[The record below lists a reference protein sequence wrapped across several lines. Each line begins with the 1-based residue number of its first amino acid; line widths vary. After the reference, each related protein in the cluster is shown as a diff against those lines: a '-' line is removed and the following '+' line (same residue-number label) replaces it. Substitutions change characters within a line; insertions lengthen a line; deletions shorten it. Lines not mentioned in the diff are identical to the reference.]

1 MKIAICDDEKHYCKQ
16 IQECVEIYLD
26 KHHIY
31 GKTEIFMDGNAL
43 LEKGM
48 LAEFDA
54 LFLDVEFGGKAQGM
68 KIAREV
74 HQRNAMLPIVFVS
87 AFITYAL
94 EGYKVDA
101 VRYLI
106 KDHESLE
113 KAMTECM
120 DTILEKMD
128 YEENE
133 MTFDFQ
139 EGKTTISLENI
150 LYIESNLHRLIFYM
164 AGEDAVHYTIYT
176 KLDDVAELLQNKGFC
191 RIHKSYLVNLKYVK
205 SVERYRA
212 VLSNGKSLAISKARF
227 LDTRNEFACYRGE
240 I

>member
-1 MKIAICDDEKHYCKQ
+1 MLSIAICDDEEYFRITEKQ
-16 IQECVEIYLD
+16 LILKYMAGKNCECMIDMYESGKELLALKSAISQY
-26 KHHIY
+26 HI
-31 GKTEIFMDGNAL
+31 I
-43 LEKGM
+43 
-48 LAEFDA
+48 
-54 LFLDVEFGGKAQGM
+54 FLDV
-68 KIAREV
+68 
-74 HQRNAMLPIVFVS
+74 N
-87 AFITYAL
+87 
-94 EGYKVDA
+94 
-101 VRYLI
+101 
-106 KDHESLE
+106 
-113 KAMTECM
+113 M

-139 EGKTTISLENI
+139 EGKTTISLENLI
-150 LYIESNLHRLIFYM
+150 YVESNLHRLVFYM

>member
-1 MKIAICDDEKHYCKQ
+1 MAGKNCECMIDMYESGKELLALKSAISQY
-16 IQECVEIYLD
+16 
-26 KHHIY
+26 HI
-31 GKTEIFMDGNAL
+31 I
-43 LEKGM
+43 
-48 LAEFDA
+48 
-54 LFLDVEFGGKAQGM
+54 FLDVNMEEIDGIETAKEIR
-68 KIAREV
+68 KITKDV
-74 HQRNAMLPIVFVS
+74 FIVFVT

>member
-1 MKIAICDDEKHYCKQ
+1 M
-16 IQECVEIYLD
+16 
-26 KHHIY
+26 
-31 GKTEIFMDGNAL
+31 N
-43 LEKGM
+43 
-48 LAEFDA
+48 
-54 LFLDVEFGGKAQGM
+54 
-68 KIAREV
+68 
-74 HQRNAMLPIVFVS
+74 
-87 AFITYAL
+87 
-94 EGYKVDA
+94 
-101 VRYLI
+101 
-106 KDHESLE
+106 
-113 KAMTECM
+113 
-120 DTILEKMD
+120 ILEKMD

-176 KLDDVAELLQNKGFC
+176 KLDDVAESLQNKGFC
-191 RIHKSYLVNLKYVK
+191 RIHKSYLVNLKYVE

-212 VLSNGKSLAISKARF
+212 VLSNGKSLAISKTRF

>member
-1 MKIAICDDEKHYCKQ
+1 MLSIAICDDEEYFRITEKQ
-16 IQECVEIYLD
+16 LILKYMAGKNCECMIDMYESGKELLALKSAISQY
-26 KHHIY
+26 HI
-31 GKTEIFMDGNAL
+31 I
-43 LEKGM
+43 
-48 LAEFDA
+48 
-54 LFLDVEFGGKAQGM
+54 FLDVNMEEIDGIETAKEIR
-68 KIAREV
+68 KITKDV
-74 HQRNAMLPIVFVS
+74 FIVFVT

-113 KAMTECM
+113 K
-120 DTILEKMD
+120 MD

-139 EGKTTISLENI
+139 EGKTTISLENLI
-150 LYIESNLHRLIFYM
+150 YVESNLHRLVFYM

>member
-1 MKIAICDDEKHYCKQ
+1 MLSIAICDDEEYFRITEKQ
-16 IQECVEIYLD
+16 LILKYMAGKNCECMIDMYESGKELLALKSAISQY
-26 KHHIY
+26 HI
-31 GKTEIFMDGNAL
+31 I
-43 LEKGM
+43 
-48 LAEFDA
+48 
-54 LFLDVEFGGKAQGM
+54 FLDVNMEEIDGIF
-68 KIAREV
+68 
-74 HQRNAMLPIVFVS
+74 IVFVT

-139 EGKTTISLENI
+139 EGKTTISLENLI
-150 LYIESNLHRLIFYM
+150 YVESNLHRLVFYM

>member
-1 MKIAICDDEKHYCKQ
+1 MLSIAICDDEEFFRITEKQ
-16 IQECVEIYLD
+16 LILKYMAGKNCECMIDMYESGKELLALKSAISQY
-26 KHHIY
+26 HI
-31 GKTEIFMDGNAL
+31 I
-43 LEKGM
+43 
-48 LAEFDA
+48 
-54 LFLDVEFGGKAQGM
+54 FLDVNMEEIDGIETAKEIR
-68 KIAREV
+68 KITKDV
-74 HQRNAMLPIVFVS
+74 FIVFVT

-120 DTILEKMD
+120 D
-128 YEENE
+128 
-133 MTFDFQ
+133 FQ

-164 AGEDAVHYTIYT
+164 VGEDAVHYTIYT
-176 KLDDVAELLQNKGFC
+176 KLDDVAESLQNKGFC
-191 RIHKSYLVNLKYVK
+191 RIHKSYLVNLKYVE

>member
-1 MKIAICDDEKHYCKQ
+1 MLSIAICDDEEYFRITEKQ
-16 IQECVEIYLD
+16 LILKYMAGKNCECRIDMYESGKELLALKSAISQY
-26 KHHIY
+26 HI
-31 GKTEIFMDGNAL
+31 I
-43 LEKGM
+43 
-48 LAEFDA
+48 
-54 LFLDVEFGGKAQGM
+54 FLDVNMEEIDGIETAKE
-68 KIAREV
+68 I
-74 HQRNAMLPIVFVS
+74 
-87 AFITYAL
+87 
-94 EGYKVDA
+94 
-101 VRYLI
+101 RYLI

-164 AGEDAVHYTIYT
+164 VGEDAVHYTIYT
-176 KLDDVAELLQNKGFC
+176 KLDDVAESLQNKGFC
-191 RIHKSYLVNLKYVK
+191 RIHKSYLVNLKYVE